1 MFASGLGFPRD
12 CGPSKAT
19 SHQWQSATRGG
30 QSDWAWFVDLSTTQ
44 VSQSSLNEN
53 VCTSDQCTTTSLDFS
68 IISGNFGNTFL
79 FPNIAT
85 DTFVRKYIGRCP
97 VCVGTGNAGT
107 HASTYSGFKKEC
119 SSEPACTGFTF
130 TSNISPSDEAKGT
143 GALKSCL
150 INGKK
155 SEFGGEES
163 SGSFD
168 YWEKSSPTAGQLTV
182 FDSSALN
189 REKRKRFALRVRVRD
204 SGLGGFGQNILSAS
218 AIFAI
223 DIQNVNEAP
232 FFIGCDTPVKLFVN
246 EHRQNVACHTDRRV
260 GRIRANDVDKR
271 WGDSLSMSIQPAGAP
286 FTINA
291 QGIVRTSDAQCEMI
305 DYEKTKVWNI
315 NVIATDTA
323 GLTASCDVT
332 IHVRDLNE
340 HPILSRKSTS
350 VANSLDLGTPFGKP
364 VNAVDVDSNQKHSYY
379 IVGGNGRNY
388 IGIQKETGRLFVK
401 NDMSSITSSKKQI
414 LVRVH
419 DDGRGKLMAQ
429 NWVDVNII
437 NTNQPPTM
445 DASFLRSF
453 PENSMQRALI
463 GLPIVANDP
472 DGDNNKIKFHKI
484 SGDTNNCFSVDN
496 FGGQVRLRNTKK
508 LCNDYES
515 RLGKP
520 WSVSI
525 TAVDGGAG
533 ALTASTIVSIVVTDV
548 NEAPQWSNYQKTKH
562 FYVYESAAVGA
573 TILSGAFALEP
584 DIGSLITYSITGY
597 QPQDG
602 ASMFQMQDTSDI
614 KNIISLQSY
623 SAELNGL
630 TEFVSGV
637 SSNRQAL
644 GPASGLVGLE
654 LYTNLHLMWN
664 HASFHELSGL
674 SGEGERKEISDT
686 LVSYESVTYAG
697 YYLSH
702 NGATLSLQQRSNGGS
717 DFDASATFIKH
728 NALGSAGGDLSLSFE
743 CANKLGYYW
752 MRDLYTGNIRVVS
765 RVAELQSSDVYN
777 NAATWYR
784 KPGLALGGTYG
795 GLLLLRPLDYESGPR
810 KFRLTLRAT
819 DSGETGCQN
828 VVNNHQ
834 LAGTLLAGTALT
846 TSNVWEC
853 CAGCGRHAYCQSYTY
868 NKVTGACQF
877 FKEMLVRPACY
888 PACTGSTMYSSG
900 SPMPVLPYVKPLFTS
915 SFIYIHVLDVNEP
928 PNGASKEFN
937 VPEDAKTGAIVGTV
951 TGKDS
956 DKNQIVKYAIHRE
969 NCFEVTTSRTKAYK
983 QLPPVYQGK
992 RSSTA
997 HLRVKSTGSVHVLLA
1012 RASTAVEIIFGTKHE
1027 IRYCKKYTPSPIPT
1041 VDQCEIFAT
1050 AANPSNIVSGSAYR
1064 EYWISVDTDLRKV
1077 TAGSGPDKGAFEST
1091 ILSAVINATL
1101 APLRYAVTGGSFSN
1115 THFAGVC
1122 LPVESEQDEG
1132 IFAVDRTSGVV
1143 RIRKPILDYEAR
1155 EAYGIQ
1161 MVLTDE
1167 GVGATPSLSSFSFV
1181 RINVI
1186 DVNEPPEFEGAAPG
1200 LAKTTSLLGCFY
1212 DKSTA
1217 VTPRLDPDPLRDLPT
1232 MPSISGTIYRD
1243 VFVGR
1248 SSTNSRTIRSQGVLD
1263 CRKTPVN
1270 RQHDSWRDQFQVE
1283 VEPAGGTITVV
1294 RQDSRWG
1301 WGQQLVLRCTATRKF
1316 DKGATKTTCDKSCSG
1331 FKYFGLQEQGEC
1343 WCGNSYGK
1351 YGPVPGQC
1359 DAVGPFYGKN
1369 KNLIYRRGD
1378 ESTSSKFSR
1387 TVRVYTKG
1395 NNGEMCGLRA
1405 TPQVGIP
1412 LKTVGATGHLAIWDC
1427 SGKSDPLVATG
1438 TTFSTTIGTT
1448 QCHLRY
1454 SVVGKLADSED
1465 SASAYW
1471 ECAPNAVGDEMSF
1484 SSNKVVSSS
1493 SNLALGRPTTQSSV
1507 RHGGKASRGVDGN
1520 TNSKYGAGSC
1530 THTAREKRP
1539 WWRVDLERVV
1549 DVSTVKIT
1557 NRKDCCSKRITNTKI
1572 YVGTTSVLAEAT
1584 ECGEV
1589 KYSTTNPIEVQC
1601 ASTING
1607 RYVWIKKTTTGILT
1621 LCEVEVYASSTSA
1634 ITAAPLQSNPFI
1646 YVKGVQ
1652 TIDSIATTYCGLTR
1666 HKYEGTPASV
1676 VFGNQFP
1683 ALFDCTGSA
1692 IPIQI
1697 GDEIPV
1703 TSELYYDDHNLDGSV
1718 KTEGWMDG
1726 SGASSVLGNSNA
1738 LKTLTY
1744 GTSSLPITSCDGQ
1757 AASCRQMHGPFAS
1770 DTTKEISKE
1779 WRQLPPHTAIAVR
1792 ARIWSIGSWDN
1803 EQVSIQTSNTAL
1815 STVKSSYQ
1823 YIGCYQDKQNRDL
1836 KKQQGNH
1843 HNQKTCSAKCR
1854 GYTFFGMQNNGECWC
1869 GTSYGKYGQKS
1880 DSECNPQT
1888 NRGSWG
1894 RRRRRSSG
1902 GGCGTCL
1909 GAGWRNAVYRQTSSV
1924 DTEIKENWSGNRNWQ
1939 NHDRGSQGSPWVHMT
1954 HPVYNPW
1961 SGGRGGAYY
1970 DHVNFVVDHTG
1981 PDFTL
1986 VVRTS
1991 INQRASDEYMGI
2003 SDLQIYLET
2012 TETSTLYCGVAD
2024 EHKEAPEI
2032 MCANDGVITSV
2043 VFASY
2048 GTATGTATVCSSY
2061 VAGSCHATHSKTI
2074 VEKDCVGKN
2083 KCTLSAANS
2092 IFGDPCRGTL
2102 KRLLVQYKCSPPKSV
2117 PSLQNLLGATT
2128 PQKIVSRSK
2137 PSSCPSDVNDDFIA
2151 CMSVPET
2158 SREGIEVGTILASTA
2173 PGHMVYSLQTNSYG
2187 LFTIDSNGG
2196 SIALSSGVQPLDFET
2211 TARHELVVRV
2221 ADSVSGLFRN
2231 GRVLI
2236 MVSDVNEV
2244 L

>member
-1 MFASGLGFPRD
+1 
-12 CGPSKAT
+12 
-19 SHQWQSATRGG
+19 
-30 QSDWAWFVDLSTTQ
+30 
-44 VSQSSLNEN
+44 
-53 VCTSDQCTTTSLDFS
+53 
-68 IISGNFGNTFL
+68 
-79 FPNIAT
+79 
-85 DTFVRKYIGRCP
+85 
-97 VCVGTGNAGT
+97 
-107 HASTYSGFKKEC
+107 
-119 SSEPACTGFTF
+119 
-130 TSNISPSDEAKGT
+130 
-143 GALKSCL
+143 
-150 INGKK
+150 
-155 SEFGGEES
+155 
-163 SGSFD
+163 
-168 YWEKSSPTAGQLTV
+168 
-182 FDSSALN
+182 
-189 REKRKRFALRVRVRD
+189 
-204 SGLGGFGQNILSAS
+204 
-218 AIFAI
+218 
-223 DIQNVNEAP
+223 
-232 FFIGCDTPVKLFVN
+232 
-246 EHRQNVACHTDRRV
+246 
-260 GRIRANDVDKR
+260 
-271 WGDSLSMSIQPAGAP
+271 
-286 FTINA
+286 
-291 QGIVRTSDAQCEMI
+291 
-305 DYEKTKVWNI
+305 
-315 NVIATDTA
+315 
-323 GLTASCDVT
+323 
-332 IHVRDLNE
+332 
-340 HPILSRKSTS
+340 
-350 VANSLDLGTPFGKP
+350 
-364 VNAVDVDSNQKHSYY
+364 
-379 IVGGNGRNY
+379 
-388 IGIQKETGRLFVK
+388 
-401 NDMSSITSSKKQI
+401 
-414 LVRVH
+414 
-419 DDGRGKLMAQ
+419 MAQ

-437 NTNQPPTM
+437 NTNQPPLM
-445 DASFLRSF
+445 NASFLRSF
-453 PENSMQRALI
+453 PENSKKRTLI
-463 GLPIVANDP
+463 GLPLVATDP
-472 DGDNNKIKFHKI
+472 DGDDNKIKFHKI

-496 FGGQVRLRNTKK
+496 FGGQVRLRNAGLKK

-548 NEAPQWSNYQKTKH
+548 NEAPQWAQYKQTKH
-562 FYVYESAAVGA
+562 FYVYESADVGS
-573 TILSGAFALEP
+573 TIISGALALEP
-584 DIGSLITYSITGY
+584 DLGSLITYSITGY

-602 ASMFQMQDTSDI
+602 ASMFKMQDTSRI

-623 SAELNGL
+623 SAELTGV

-637 SSNRQAL
+637 STNRQAV

-654 LYTNLHLMWN
+654 MYTNLHLMWN
-664 HASFHELSGL
+664 HASFHERSGL
-674 SGEGERKEISDT
+674 SGDGEGKDVSDT
-686 LVSYESVTYAG
+686 LVSYESVTYPNSF
-697 YYLSH
+697 LSH
-702 NGATLSLQQRSNGGS
+702 DGATLSLQKRSNGNS

-728 NALGSAGGDLSLSFE
+728 NALSSAGGDLSLE

-752 MRDLYTGNIRVVS
+752 TRDLYTGTIRVVS
-765 RVAELQSSDVYN
+765 RVTELQSSDVYN

-834 LAGTLLAGTALT
+834 LVGTLTGTAVT
-846 TSNVWEC
+846 TSNTWEC
-853 CAGCGRHAYCQSYTY
+853 CSKCGNNAYCQSYTY

-888 PACTGSTMYSSG
+888 PACTGSTMAMYSSG

-937 VPEDAKTGAIVGTV
+937 VPEDAKSGAIIGTV
-951 TGKDS
+951 KGKDP
-956 DKNQIVKYAIHRE
+956 DKGQTVKYAIHRE
-969 NCFEVTTSRTKAYK
+969 NCFEVTTRGKAYR
-983 QLPPVYQGK
+983 QLPPVYQGM
-992 RSSTA
+992 SSATA

-1012 RASTAVEIIFGTKHE
+1012 RASSAVEITFAALDGRTKHE
-1027 IRYCKKYTPSPIPT
+1027 IRFCKKYTPSPIPT

-1050 AANPSNIVSGSAYR
+1050 ANHSNTVTVSGSAYR
-1064 EYWISVDTDLRKV
+1064 EYWINVDTDLRTV

-1101 APLRYAVTGGSFSN
+1101 APLRFSVTGGSFTS

-1122 LPVESEQDEG
+1122 LPIQSEQDEG
-1132 IFAVDRTSGVV
+1132 MFAVDPTSGVV
-1143 RIRKPILDYEAR
+1143 RIRKPVLDYETR
-1155 EAYGIQ
+1155 VAYGIQ
-1161 MVLTDE
+1161 MLLTDE
-1167 GVGATPSLSSFSFV
+1167 GVSATPSLSSFSFV

-1200 LAKTTSLLGCFY
+1200 IAKTTSLLGCFY

-1217 VTPRLDPDPLRDLPT
+1217 VTPRLEPDPLRDLPT

-1263 CRKTPVN
+1263 CRKRPVN
-1270 RQHDSWRDQFQVE
+1270 RQHHGWRDQFQVQ
-1283 VEPAGGTITVV
+1283 VEPMSGTITVV

-1301 WGQQLVLRCTATRKF
+1301 WGQQLILRCTATKKF
-1316 DKGATKTTCDKSCSG
+1316 SKGATKTTCDKSCSG
-1331 FKYFGLQEQGEC
+1331 FKYFGLQGQGEC

-1351 YGPVPGQC
+1351 YGSVPGQC

-1378 ESTSSKFSR
+1378 ESTSSEFSR

-1395 NNGEMCGLRA
+1395 SNGETCGLRA

-1412 LKTVGATGHLAIWDC
+1412 LKTVGTTGHLAMWDC
-1427 SGKSDPLVATG
+1427 SGKSDPIVVTG
-1438 TTFSTTIGTT
+1438 TTFSTTIGTA

-1454 SVVGKLADSED
+1454 SVVGKLADSDD

-1471 ECAPNAVGDEMSF
+1471 DCAPNAVGDEMSF
-1484 SSNKVVSSS
+1484 SSNKIVSSS

-1507 RHGGKASRGVDGN
+1507 RHGGKASRAVDGN
-1520 TNSKYGAGSC
+1520 TNSKYGSRSC
-1530 THTAREKRP
+1530 THTAHQRRP

-1549 DVSTVKIT
+1549 DVKSVKIT
-1557 NRKDCCSKRITNTKI
+1557 NRRDCCSRRIKNAKI
-1572 YVGTTSVLAEAT
+1572 YVGTTSVLADAT

-1589 KYSTTNPIEVQC
+1589 IYSTRNPIEVQC
-1601 ASTING
+1601 ASSING
-1607 RYVWIKKTTTGILT
+1607 RYVWVIKTNTQALT

-1652 TIDSIATTYCGLTR
+1652 TINSIGTTYCGLSR
-1666 HKYEGTPASV
+1666 HKNEGTPAAA

-1683 ALFDCTGSA
+1683 ALFDCSGSA

-1726 SGASSVLGNSNA
+1726 SGASSRLGNSNA
-1738 LKTLTY
+1738 LATLTY
-1744 GTSSLPITSCDGQ
+1744 GTTSSAVTSCDGQ

-1779 WRQLPPHTAIAVR
+1779 WRRLPPHRALRIK

-1815 STVKSSYQ
+1815 STVKTSYN

-1836 KKQQGNH
+1836 KKYQGNH
-1843 HNQKTCSAKCR
+1843 HDQKTCSAKCR
-1854 GYTFFGMQNNGECWC
+1854 GYAFFGMQNNGECWC
-1869 GTSYGKYGQKS
+1869 GTEYGMYGKKS
-1880 DSECNPQT
+1880 DRECHPQK
-1888 NRGSWG
+1888 NRWSWG
-1894 RRRRRSSG
+1894 RRRRRNSG

-1924 DTEIKENWSGNRNWQ
+1924 DTGIKEIWSGNRNWQ
-1939 NHDRGSQGSPWVHMT
+1939 NHDRGSQGSPWVEMT
-1954 HPVYNPW
+1954 DPVYNPW
-1961 SGGRGGAYY
+1961 NSGKGGAYY

-1981 PDFTL
+1981 IDFTL

-2012 TETSTLYCGVAD
+2012 TETSTLYCGAAD
-2024 EHKEAPEI
+2024 ENKESSEI
-2032 MCANDGVITSV
+2032 MCADDGVITSV

-2048 GTATGTATVCSSY
+2048 GTPTGTANVCSSY
-2061 VAGSCHATHSKTI
+2061 AAGSCHATKSKTI
-2074 VEKDCVGKN
+2074 VEKDCVGK
-2083 KCTLSAANS
+2083 KKMHTQCCQQH
-2092 IFGDPCRGTL
+2092 FW
-2102 KRLLVQYKCSPPKSV
+2102 
-2117 PSLQNLLGATT
+2117 
-2128 PQKIVSRSK
+2128 
-2137 PSSCPSDVNDDFIA
+2137 
-2151 CMSVPET
+2151 
-2158 SREGIEVGTILASTA
+2158 
-2173 PGHMVYSLQTNSYG
+2173 
-2187 LFTIDSNGG
+2187 
-2196 SIALSSGVQPLDFET
+2196 
-2211 TARHELVVRV
+2211 
-2221 ADSVSGLFRN
+2221 
-2231 GRVLI
+2231 
-2236 MVSDVNEV
+2236 
-2244 L
+2244 